1 MPIIVDADR
10 KVIFL
15 QLAVEEVGVASASSN
30 NPWDKVCIYSVYDPT
45 GVLNGDLEIT
55 CKPVD
60 LEEKLS
66 RLRVHSSLPSPFLQP
81 VAPGSGHMPRAAS
94 PTPAVAAPVATAGQG
109 TRQYAPRRDA
119 PADISAGALIT
130 ELAQSTGTVSPFTQ
144 HLADLVDDWLRPQA
158 GQKI

>member
-10 KVIFL
+10 KAVFL
-15 QLAVEEVGVASASSN
+15 QLAIEEVGVASASSN
-30 NPWDKVCIYSVYDPT
+30 NPWDKVCIYSVYDPS

-55 CKPVD
+55 CKPVE

-66 RLRVHSSLPSPFLQP
+66 RLRVHASLPSPFLQP
-81 VAPGSGHMPRAAS
+81 VAPGPSHMARAA
-94 PTPAVAAPVATAGQG
+94 PPPAAIPATTTGQA
-109 TRQYAPRRDA
+109 TRQYSPRRDA
-119 PADISAGALIT
+119 PADVSAGALIT